1 MNLALRA
8 ARAWGERP
16 LLYLTGRGKRE
27 RWTRQDRALAEAH
40 LVYEDSLNAQG
51 IPWHIASDP
60 DRVFDYDERYDRA
73 AAVYETTMDEYRKG
87 GNVEPGMRII
97 VVDRGVRDAGS

>member
-8 ARAWGERP
+8 ARAWGVRP
-16 LLYLTGRGKRE
+16 LLYLTGRGKRD

-60 DRVFDYDERYDRA
+60 ERVFDYDERYDRA
-73 AAVYETTMDEYRKG
+73 AAVYETAMKEYQDG
-87 GNVEPGMRII
+87 NNVEPGMRLVII
-97 VVDRGVRDAGS
+97 DKGVRDAGS